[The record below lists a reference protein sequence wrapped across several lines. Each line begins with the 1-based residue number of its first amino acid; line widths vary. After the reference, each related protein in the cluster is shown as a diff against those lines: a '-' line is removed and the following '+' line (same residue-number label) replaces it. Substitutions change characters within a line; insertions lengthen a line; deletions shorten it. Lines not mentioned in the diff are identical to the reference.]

1 MERIGVAFLGDMAP
15 PDFVEC
21 AQYAEELGYE
31 SAWMAEGR
39 CGDQFS
45 VLTACALATER
56 IQLGTCITSVFVR
69 SAPIIGMA
77 AATVDYFS
85 KGRFILGVGSDHKA
99 QVGPMHGLPYG
110 SPIRRLRDAVDIAR
124 QLVREARVS
133 YQGEQI
139 SIEEYE
145 LWFEP
150 FRPEIP
156 VYVASV
162 QEKMTKIAGEIGE
175 GVMTTWHTVDKA
187 RLARGWVD
195 TGAARAGKGPGDVD
209 LAQMI
214 PTYVSDDDRTAR
226 ARMRHRAAFKAY
238 MLPRY
243 RMMMEEAGF
252 AEEVAVVRAAWGE
265 GKYEEAADLVPEA
278 LIETFGIVGG
288 PDEAREQLN
297 RFRDAGVTLPMLS
310 LRTPPGI
317 PVSREEAKRQFK
329 EAILGCAPR

>member
-21 AQYAEELGYE
+21 AKYAEDLGYE

-77 AATVDYFS
+77 AATVDFFS
-85 KGRFILGVGSDHKA
+85 KGRFVLGVGSDHKA

-124 QLVREARVS
+124 QLIKEARVS

-139 SIEEYE
+139 SIEEYD
-145 LWFEP
+145 LWFKP

-187 RLARGWVD
+187 RKARGWVD
-195 TGAARAGKGPGDVD
+195 EGAARAGKAAGEVD

-214 PTYVSDDDRTAR
+214 PTYVSDDDQTAR

-265 GKYEEAADLVPEA
+265 GKYKEAANLVPEA

-288 PDEAREQLN
+288 PDEAREQIN
-297 RFRDAGVTLPMLS
+297 RFREVGVTLPMLS

-329 EAILGCAPR
+329 EAIRGCAPR